1 MVKII
6 KTYLPWVAVAALL
19 YLWVFKPRVKYVEV
33 PKEIEVEVPVVG
45 PIQTDTVYL
54 PKPYP
59 VIKREVVVDEDLL
72 SRFEKLKGEN
82 ATLKAYKDAITQ
94 RDYSVVFEDSLTD
107 VVVTSKVQGEL
118 LEQSLEYTLKPRQVS
133 AVIPPEVT
141 EPKSFFAGGLGIG
154 LPVMGKIK
162 QEGAPVIS
170 GSIMFVNKKQN
181 PVVGSLDTEGRLWIT
196 KYYKF

>member
-1 MVKII
+1 MKVF
-6 KTYLPWVAVAALL
+6 KTHLPWTAVAVLL

-33 PKEIEVEVPVVG
+33 PKEVEVEIPVAG

-59 VIKREVVVDEDLL
+59 VTKREVVVDEDLL
-72 SRFEKLKGEN
+72 RRFEKLKGEN
-82 ATLKAYKDAITQ
+82 AILKAYKEAITQ

-118 LEQSLEYTLKPRQVS
+118 LEQSLEYTLKPRKVS
-133 AVIPPEVT
+133 TVIPPEVT
-141 EPKSFFAGGLGIG
+141 EPKSFFAGGLGVG
-154 LPVMGKIK
+154 LPVIGKVK
-162 QEGAPVIS
+162 QEGTPVIS

-181 PVVGSLDTEGRLWIT
+181 PIVGSLDTEGRLWLT